1 MDLFVKPTF
10 AECHGG
16 GMRINIKEDQVPR
29 RSACQTRWLGRC
41 RRNPPTSSWLSP
53 SKETEQV
60 NDDDDENE
68 DEGDDDDVVV
78 MMKTAKMTMVIIM
91 MMTIMA
97 MVMMITV
104 SIESNIVPSSSF
116 SPT

>member
-1 MDLFVKPTF
+1 
-10 AECHGG
+10 
-16 GMRINIKEDQVPR
+16 MRNCWSYIKSDQVPR

-53 SKETEQV
+53 SKGTEQV
-60 NDDDDENE
+60 NDDDDGEGDDDNDENE